1 MAPNGG
7 GENTS
12 PQGSPPRRSPP
23 FPLCFDPQESP
34 GGVQRTAR
42 FLEGEARE
50 MASELQATRRKLQDL
65 QQDPDSPPNAAE
77 SADSTARKRR
87 RDADTEDDSPS
98 AAEEAEAAVFKASHQ
113 FGLLFCV
120 FLKGGP
126 DTFRAELPPSFD
138 ANNHEHR
145 FANEEN
151 MVRGQLHDVLQCL
164 PEEQHSLRRTAWF
177 GQQRGLGDQRSNT
190 NTRLRRQIDSA

>member
-34 GGVQRTAR
+34 GGVQRVSAQIIMILERCLLATAKTAR

-177 GQQRGLGDQRSNT
+177 GQQ
-190 NTRLRRQIDSA
+190 